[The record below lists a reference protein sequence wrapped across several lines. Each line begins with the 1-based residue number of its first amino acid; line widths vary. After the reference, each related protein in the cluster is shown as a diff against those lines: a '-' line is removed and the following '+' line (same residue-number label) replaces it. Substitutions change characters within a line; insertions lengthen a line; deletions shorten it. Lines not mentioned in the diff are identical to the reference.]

1 MAMSNYLVLYE
12 CDQCLMTLIVGYH
25 KCHLELI
32 LNYDSNSNQRS
43 TNLTRCFLS
52 IAAGSGKAMKAI
64 QEGFQEWSTKTCIR
78 FKKRTNEAAYV
89 SFFKG
94 SGLVFC
100 MYTWQ
105 LWDHL
110 SIRQRN
116 LNLFP
121 YVRKLVP
128 ISINIFYYPEEK
140 VYDESKHRQPIA
152 VFRWNRNLFRVFRNS
167 NNGVVE
173 TKKRRFLLS

>member
-52 IAAGSGKAMKAI
+52 IAAGSSKAMKAI

-128 ISINIFYYPEEK
+128 ISINIF
-140 VYDESKHRQPIA
+140 
-152 VFRWNRNLFRVFRNS
+152 
-167 NNGVVE
+167 
-173 TKKRRFLLS
+173 LLSWGKSLRWVKTQATNCCISLKS